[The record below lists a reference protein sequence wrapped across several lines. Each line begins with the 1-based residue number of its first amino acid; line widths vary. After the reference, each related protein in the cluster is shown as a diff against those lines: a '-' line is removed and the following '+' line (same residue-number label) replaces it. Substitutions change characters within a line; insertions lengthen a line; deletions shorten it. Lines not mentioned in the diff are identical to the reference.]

1 MKKQFFLFLVLCVWS
16 LGTWANVVTGVAAI
30 PDGYYDGVDGKSS
43 SDAVLDA
50 LFDKIKG
57 HTIISYD
64 DLEDYYEK
72 TDFTGDTVWDMYST
86 CRFTMA
92 EANKQQSKVCD
103 GWNKEHSIPQS
114 WFGKSSP
121 MKSDLFHVY
130 PTDARV
136 NNFRSNN
143 PYGEVAGENGAGFKD
158 NFEGHGLGKL
168 GSNTFPGYTGKVFEP
183 ADEFKGDFARTYF
196 YMVARYR
203 DKNLDSSEG
212 SAVFTSNKTNLTE
225 FAKNLFLKWHRQD
238 PVSQKEIDRNE
249 AVYGLQKN
257 RNPFIDY
264 PDLAEYIWGDKVG
277 TKIDLASMTPTC
289 EGGGSTPVDVTKY
302 GVTWS
307 VNGEELRVDSVV
319 ENKSVAMPDKPTS
332 CSSESNVFMGWTNAP
347 ISGTTD
353 VEPAVLYAAAAE
365 FPKVTADVTY
375 YAVFAQE
382 TKEGSAEP
390 ATYTFNSTSK
400 DGWTCTAIWTSNTYW
415 KLIQGNYI
423 ESPAVDLSG
432 LSSITMNI
440 RTYGGSGNAT
450 VSVKADGKEIA
461 TLTASNNKLNEY
473 TWTNNGSL
481 SGKSPLRFTADK
493 STSQGVGCSSIT
505 INATGAKVTYS
516 RYITTC
522 QSTMEVEKASA
533 ADNARKILVGGQLYI
548 LVGEQLFTI
557 TGQRVR

>member
-1 MKKQFFLFLVLCVWS
+1 MKKQFFLFLVLCACS
-16 LGTWANVVTGVAAI
+16 LGTQANVVTGVAAI
-30 PDGYYDGVDGKSS
+30 PDGYYDGVNGKSTS
-43 SDAVLDA
+43 ESVLDA

-57 HTIISYD
+57 HTVISYD
-64 DLEDYYEK
+64 DLEDYYEQI
-72 TDFTGDTVWDMYST
+72 DFSGDTVWDMYST
-86 CRFTMA
+86 CRFTMD
-92 EANKQQSKVCD
+92 EANKSQSNVCD
-103 GWNKEHSIPQS
+103 AWNKEHSIPQS

-136 NNFRSNN
+136 NNFRSNY

-158 NFEGHGLGKL
+158 NYGGHGLGKL
-168 GSNTFPGYTGKVFEP
+168 GSNTFSGYSGKVFEP
-183 ADEFKGDFARTYF
+183 ADEYKGDFARTYF

-203 DKNLDSSEG
+203 DKNLNSSEG
-212 SAVFTSNKTNLTE
+212 SAVFTTNKTNLTE
-225 FAKNLFLKWHRQD
+225 FAKNLFMKWHRQD

-277 TKIDLASMTPTC
+277 VKIDLASMTPTC
-289 EGGGSTPVDVTKY
+289 EGGGSTPVVVIKY

-307 VNGEELRVDSVV
+307 VNGEEIQVDSVK
-319 ENKSVAMPDKPTS
+319 ENKSVELPAEPTS
-332 CSSESNVFMGWTNAP
+332 CSSESSVFMGWTTEP
-347 ISGTTD
+347 ISGIAD
-353 VEPAVLYAAAAE
+353 VEPAVLYAAAAD

-375 YAVFAQE
+375 YAVFAHE
-382 TKEGSAEP
+382 EKEGSAEP
-390 ATYTFNSTSK
+390 ATYTYNSKSK
-400 DGWTCTAIWTSNTYW
+400 EGWTCTATWKSSYW
-415 KLIQGNYI
+415 LLVSGTYI

-440 RTYGGSGNAT
+440 RTYGGSGNPT
-450 VSVKADGKEIA
+450 VSIKADGKEIA

-473 TWTNNGSL
+473 TWTNSGSL
-481 SGKSPLRFTADK
+481 TGKSALRFTAEKDA
-493 STSQGVGCSSIT
+493 SQGVGCSEIT

-516 RYITTC
+516 RFITTC
-522 QSTMEVEKASA
+522 QSTTEVESVSDTDK
-533 ADNARKILVGGQLYI
+533 ARKLLIGGQLYI
-548 LVGEQLFTI
+548 QVGEQLFTI